1 MMDIAKAVPQFGD
14 LPFPEA
20 EPALSQ

>member
-20 EPALSQ
+20 ELALSQ